1 MQKTDQ
7 IRVVALI
14 HNWVGLMF
22 LGQRSEPLVESLHM
36 RLRRLSFVAGWA
48 AVALLAMAGFAVF
61 DNPEPTVDELES
73 EAAAASMGHTTGAY
87 AGLTFSLLSGEP
99 GELSVASGPSDSEDL
114 QGAQDPS
121 DSSTE
126 EEPSTGSMVSETSGW
141 LSQVQVRALV
151 SLYFAVEDVNKAVRV
166 AWCESRFDPNSTNLR
181 TGAVGLFQH
190 LPQYWEERATEAGF
204 PGAEPTDPVASTAAA
219 AWAVYDGGGWDTF
232 ACRG

>member
-1 MQKTDQ
+1 
-7 IRVVALI
+7 
-14 HNWVGLMF
+14 
-22 LGQRSEPLVESLHM
+22 
-36 RLRRLSFVAGWA
+36 
-48 AVALLAMAGFAVF
+48 MAGFAVF
-61 DNPEPTVDELES
+61 DNPEATVGELES

-87 AGLTFSLLSGEP
+87 AGLTFALLAGDP
-99 GELSVASGPSDSEDL
+99 AELSVASSSSDTEDL
-114 QGAQDPS
+114 ESAADPN
-121 DSSTE
+121 DPSTE
-126 EEPSTGSMVSETSGW
+126 EETSTGSMVSATSGW

-151 SLYFAVEDVNKAVRV
+151 SMYFAPEDVNKAVRV

-190 LPQYWEERATEAGF
+190 LPQYWEERASEAGF